1 MTRHFAITNEPKQYT
16 RWQQAF
22 PQGQLCSPLQ
32 ANEIGDG
39 GCVWIMAEDEWT
51 KQVASVAQRAAAII
65 VMANNPTSQ
74 QAMQALAAGA
84 RGYIHAL
91 LPATT
96 LQQVETVVMNHGLWV
111 GSELLAQVAGA
122 AFNALGG
129 ESSRIDQLSE
139 LTERERMVALS
150 VANGRTNKEVA
161 RELDITERT
170 VKAHMSSIFQKLDV
184 RDRLQLVRMLAS
196 PNYA

>member
-1 MTRHFAITNEPKQYT
+1 MTRHFAITQNPPQHT

-22 PQGQLCSPLQ
+22 PQGQLGSSFQ
-32 ANEIGDG
+32 IDQIGSGD
-39 GCVWIMAEDEWT
+39 CVWIMVDTGWAEQVVSL
-51 KQVASVAQRAAAII
+51 KQKAAAVI
-65 VMANNPTSQ
+65 VMANIPTSE
-74 QAMQALAAGA
+74 QALRALAAGA

-91 LPATT
+91 SPATT
-96 LQQVETVVMNHGLWV
+96 LQEVETVVMNHGLWV